1 MITKLIRAL
10 VLASTVSVFVG
21 AAAQAER
28 VDKPTCTAAQ
38 LNAATDAYVKAQKKG
53 DISKLPLADDAE
65 YLENMI
71 AIKKGDGLWNKKLPI
86 AFTNSLHDPVRCKTF
101 TEIVVTKGSHPY
113 VIGTRLYMNEGK
125 IIRIDSLV
133 TDKGDWLFNAT
144 AYKKYASAQDWN
156 VLPENER
163 IPAQDL
169 INKANAYLDRFSDK
183 FTDAPF
189 DGRPCTRL
197 EGGAY
202 TNADNKPDAEA
213 TCEVGIPK
221 GVLYIV
227 NRDYLV
233 DPEKGVINVFCRF
246 GNSTSGMPDSHTF
259 RMVGGKYRYIH
270 TLSVNLTDTPS
281 PQADD
286 DGRIVRTAPPANPP
300 PAAQ

>member
-1 MITKLIRAL
+1 MITKLVRVLTIAGAL
-10 VLASTVSVFVG
+10 SLFGV
-21 AAAQAER
+21 AAAQATL
-28 VDKPTCTAAQ
+28 VDKPTCTPDQ
-38 LNAATDAYVKAQKKG
+38 LNAATDAYVKAQSKG
-53 DISKLPLADDAE
+53 NISKLPLADDAE
-65 YLENMI
+65 YLENMKTI
-71 AIKKGDGLWNKKLPI
+71 AKADGLWNTKLKI
-86 AFTNSLHDPVRCKTF
+86 AYANSLHDPVRCKTF
-101 TEIVVTKGSHPY
+101 TEIVVTKGDHPY
-113 VIGTRLYMNEGK
+113 VIGTRLYLNDGK

-133 TDKGDWLFNAT
+133 TDKGDWLFNAN
-144 AYKKYASAQDWN
+144 AYQKYASKQDWG

-202 TNADNKPDAEA
+202 TNADNKPDADL

-233 DPEKGVINVFCRF
+233 DPEKGAINVFCRF

-259 RMVGGKYRYIH
+259 RMVSGKYRYIH

-286 DGRIVRTAPPANPP
+286 NGHIIRNPS
-300 PAAQ
+300 